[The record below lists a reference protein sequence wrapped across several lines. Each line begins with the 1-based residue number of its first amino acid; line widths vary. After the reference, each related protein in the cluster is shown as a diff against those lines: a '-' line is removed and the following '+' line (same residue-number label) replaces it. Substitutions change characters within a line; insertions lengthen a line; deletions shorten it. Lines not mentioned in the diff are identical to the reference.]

1 MTAVRLAVS
10 QYRVERLASVAAWE
24 AKQQRLLDAAE
35 GAELLLFPE
44 YASLELTG
52 TLSDAEAGDL
62 AAALAAMRGFG
73 ADVVDFYAGEAT
85 RRVVTIVAP
94 SIPWPLADGRVVN
107 RVWVLRPGRAP
118 AWIDKLTMTRFEA
131 ESWGIAAGACNRVF
145 DTPVGRVG
153 VLICYDSEF
162 PLLARAQ
169 VEAGA
174 RLLLVP
180 SCTDSEA
187 GYQRVRVGCR
197 ARALEQQCVVAQ
209 SPLVGVAP
217 WSPAIDVNVGRAAVY
232 GPPDRGFPEDGV
244 IAEASDTADWL
255 SVDLDLDAV
264 DAVRREGQVLNH
276 RDWWRQQRPGLA
288 SARLG

>member
-10 QYRVERLASVAAWE
+10 QYRVERLASVAAWA

-52 TLSDAEAGDL
+52 TLPDAEAGDL
-62 AAALAAMRGFG
+62 AAALAAMQGFG
-73 ADVVDFYAGEAT
+73 ADFVDFYAREAT
-85 RRVVTIVAP
+85 QRGVTIVAP
-94 SIPWPLADGRVVN
+94 SIPWPLDDGRVVN
-107 RVWVLRPGRAP
+107 RVWMLRPNRTP

-131 ESWGIAAGACNRVF
+131 ESWGIAAGERNAVF

-209 SPLVGVAP
+209 SPLTGTAP
-217 WSPAIDVNVGRAAVY
+217 WSPAIDVSIGRAAVY
-232 GPPDRGFPEDGV
+232 GPPDRGFPDDGV
-244 IAEASDTADWL
+244 IAEASDSADWL
-255 SVDLDLDAV
+255 IVEVDLDAV
-264 DAVRREGQVLNH
+264 DAVRRDGQVLNH
-276 RDWWRQQRPGLA
+276 RDWSRQLRPGIEGV
-288 SARLG
+288 RVG

>member
-1 MTAVRLAVS
+1 MSVIRLAVS
-10 QYRVERLASVAAWE
+10 QYRVERLASVAAWV

-35 GAELLLFPE
+35 GAGLLLFPE

-52 TLSDAEAGDL
+52 TLPDAKAGDL
-62 AAALAAMRGFG
+62 QAALAAMQGFG
-73 ADVVDFYAGEAT
+73 ADFVDFYAREAM
-85 RRVVTIVAP
+85 RRGVTIVAP
-94 SIPWPLADGRVVN
+94 SIPWPLADGRMVN

-118 AWIDKLTMTRFEA
+118 AAIDKLTMTRFEA
-131 ESWGIAAGACNRVF
+131 ESWGITAGQRNVVF

-209 SPLVGVAP
+209 APLTGTAP
-217 WSPAIDVNVGRAAVY
+217 WSPAIDVNIGRAAVY
-232 GPPDRGFPEDGV
+232 GPPDRGFPEHGV

-255 SVDLDLDAV
+255 LVDLDLDAV
-264 DAVRREGQVLNH
+264 DAVRRDGQVLNH
-276 RDWWRQQRPGLA
+276 RDWSRQLRPGIEA
-288 SARLG
+288 VRLD